1 MSEAALSV
9 DRLVVS
15 YGTKRAV
22 DHASFTAGYGAV
34 TAIIGPNGA
43 GKTSTLDVCTGVQ
56 EATSGTVRV
65 LGQAPG
71 QQASRVGTM
80 LQSGG
85 LYPTAKP
92 LEWLQYL
99 AKLYPAPADPRQC
112 LEQVGIDP
120 ASKTTTRRLSGGE
133 QQRVKLAAALLVKP
147 VILFLDEPTV
157 GLDPVARRSL
167 LDTIAAMRAE
177 GVAIVLTTHY
187 LPDVEELADMVHVMS
202 AGAIV
207 ASGTIGELIGTER
220 SMQFR
225 GPMHLDLASLMD
237 ALPSGYAVAE
247 TQPGRYAVTGEPTP
261 ATLAAITAWCAQHG
275 VMATEL
281 RIGTGSLEELL
292 TDEVGQ

>member
-1 MSEAALSV
+1 
-9 DRLVVS
+9 
-15 YGTKRAV
+15 
-22 DHASFTAGYGAV
+22 
-34 TAIIGPNGA
+34 
-43 GKTSTLDVCTGVQ
+43 
-56 EATSGTVRV
+56 
-65 LGQAPG
+65 
-71 QQASRVGTM
+71 
-80 LQSGG
+80 
-85 LYPTAKP
+85 
-92 LEWLQYL
+92 
-99 AKLYPAPADPRQC
+99 
-112 LEQVGIDP
+112 
-120 ASKTTTRRLSGGE
+120 
-133 QQRVKLAAALLVKP
+133 
-147 VILFLDEPTV
+147 
-157 GLDPVARRSL
+157 
-167 LDTIAAMRAE
+167 MRAE

-220 SMQFR
+220 SMSFR

-237 ALPSGYAVAE
+237 ALPSGYSVAE